1 MTWYKTGTVSVTQGS
16 NAVIGAGTSFIANSR
31 VGDAFRG
38 PDGEWYEVTN
48 IASDIALSIAPS
60 YQGEPVSGGVYSL
73 APMQGYVKDSAD
85 ALRAATSVI
94 ASGVADMQEQVTAAT
109 EAAATAAQAK
119 DVAVAKA
126 DIATA
131 AADLS
136 TQNKESTSQDAT
148 SAGQAAL
155 RAEAARD
162 AVVGSEEAA
171 AASAQAAAESAEE
184 AEIVT
189 RGKAASGANS
199 DITSLS
205 GLTTA
210 LSVEQG
216 GTGSTTGVPTLVGA
230 TASTA
235 GAKGLVPAPVAGDQ
249 AKFLAGDGTYRAVA
263 AGVAWGGI
271 AGSLADQL
279 DLKAALDLKL
289 NTSAFGATIVYPNG
303 GTEAAP
309 ALAQVNSRY
318 LVANPYPGFFVACYA
333 QIRISGNWGNPEF
346 VGTGT
351 GSSIGVRANLFGAN
365 IVVQTGTGFIGTSSN
380 QTGDPFG
387 ISGANT
393 VPSPIRV
400 IVVKTGLAL

>member
-1 MTWYKTGTVSVTQGS
+1 MTWYKMGTVSVTQGS
-16 NAVIGAGTSFIANSR
+16 NAVIGAGTAFIANSR

-48 IASDIALSIAPS
+48 IASDIALSIAPI
-60 YQGEPVSGGVYSL
+60 YQGASVSGGIYSL

-184 AEIVT
+184 AEMVT

-235 GAKGLVPAPVAGDQ
+235 GAKGLVPAPAAGDQ
-249 AKFLAGDGTYRAVA
+249 DKFLAANGAWKSVAGGSGQPVGGLVIWDISEATLPSGYIPRSGQLVTRAL
-263 AGVAWGGI
+263 WP
-271 AGSLADQL
+271 QL
-279 DLKAALDLKL
+279 WALV
-289 NTSAFGATIVYPNG
+289 SAT
-303 GTEAAP
+303 
-309 ALAQVNSRY
+309 ALTDANWI
-318 LVANPYPGFFVACYA
+318 ANPLSRG
-333 QIRISGNWGNPEF
+333 
-346 VGTGT
+346 
-351 GSSIGVRANLFGAN
+351 
-365 IVVQTGTGFIGTSSN
+365 
-380 QTGDPFG
+380 
-387 ISGANT
+387 
-393 VPSPIRV
+393 
-400 IVVKTGLAL
+400 

>member
-1 MTWYKTGTVSVTQGS
+1 MTWYKTGTVSVTQGN

-48 IASDIALSIAPS
+48 IASDIALSIAPN
-60 YQGEPVSGGVYSL
+60 YQGEPVSGGIYSL

-94 ASGVADMQEQVTAAT
+94 ASSVADMQEQVTAAT
-109 EAAATAAQAK
+109 EAAATAVQAEA
-119 DVAVAKA
+119 VAVAKT

-162 AVVGSEEAA
+162 AAVGSEEVA

-184 AEIVT
+184 AEMVT

-210 LSVEQG
+210 LSMAQG
-216 GTGSTTGVPTLVGA
+216 GTGSKTGVPTMVGA

-235 GAKGLVPAPVAGDQ
+235 GIKGLVPASVAGDQ
-249 AKFLAGDGTYRAVA
+249 AKFLRADGTWQVAGFSKNYSSANTAFTNGGLVVFAHGLGEMPKVSSVHFTPFPTDQTGWTAGINVA
-263 AGVAWGGI
+263 ASSFTLGMDAVNIYVQIASGGLNIYSAVPGTLSSVAPGAWRCV
-271 AGSLADQL
+271 ARA
-279 DLKAALDLKL
+279 
-289 NTSAFGATIVYPNG
+289 SA
-303 GTEAAP
+303 
-309 ALAQVNSRY
+309 
-318 LVANPYPGFFVACYA
+318 
-333 QIRISGNWGNPEF
+333 
-346 VGTGT
+346 
-351 GSSIGVRANLFGAN
+351 
-365 IVVQTGTGFIGTSSN
+365 
-380 QTGDPFG
+380 
-387 ISGANT
+387 
-393 VPSPIRV
+393 
-400 IVVKTGLAL
+400 